1 MNSIKK
7 KLSRYISISMSILL
21 VSLFFMIDISV
32 DTWISNEFDRAMV
45 NKSGLLETLIS
56 ENTDGIE
63 FAFSDEFMPEF
74 SGKNDPEYFQ
84 LWHGNNTF
92 ERSKT
97 LSLFENHELTKIDVN
112 LNEHSITDIT
122 LPDGRSGRMY
132 FIQFKPQIH
141 TDIREAQG
149 DKLVSFIKAQE
160 PMFLAYALNKE
171 GLNQVLWFVDII
183 FIFTSIIAVVA
194 VRIIVFNVVERG
206 LIPLD
211 ILNSELKEINLNSDI
226 STLSTAKLPEELI
239 AIAEGINRFISEN
252 KKLYSREKRI
262 TSDIAHELKTP
273 ITELLNLSEV
283 TIKFPH
289 EKQLSE
295 NFKEDVLAITKR
307 LKNIVNS
314 ILLLQKSTCKTDIKM
329 EKVDLSAL
337 INSTIALENKVNRE
351 IIVRVNEQC
360 PAVHTNEFAL
370 TTILKNLI
378 NNAIFYSPNSTP
390 IIISSEPELAPQQV
404 KISIANI
411 SNIDYSEEDLNLFF
425 EPLWQ
430 KDSARTSAERY
441 GLGLS
446 IVKSYCDNINA
457 DLSVKTDKNK
467 RITFTIT
474 L

>member
-1 MNSIKK
+1 
-7 KLSRYISISMSILL
+7 
-21 VSLFFMIDISV
+21 MIDISV

-45 NKSGLLETLIS
+45 NKAGLLETLIN
-56 ENTDGIE
+56 ENTHGVE
-63 FAFSDEFMPEF
+63 FAFADEFMPEF

-97 LSLFENHELTKIDVN
+97 LSLFENHELTKIDIS

-132 FIQFKPQIH
+132 FTQFKPQIH

-160 PMFLAYALNKE
+160 PMFLAYALSKE

-183 FIFTSIIAVVA
+183 FIFTSVIAVFA

-283 TIKFPH
+283 AIKFPH
-289 EKQLSE
+289 EKQLTE

-314 ILLLQKSTCKTDIKM
+314 ILLLQKSTSKTDIKI
-329 EKVDLSAL
+329 EKVDLATL
-337 INSTIALENKVNRE
+337 IDSIIAMENKVNRE
-351 IIVRVNEQC
+351 IIFHSNKQRYTIQ
-360 PAVHTNEFAL
+360 TNEFAL
-370 TTILKNLI
+370 ATILKNLL
-378 NNAIFYSPNSTP
+378 NNAIFYSPKSTP
-390 IIISSEPELAPQQV
+390 INITIEPYLATERVIIS
-404 KISIANI
+404 ISNI
-411 SNIDYSEEDLNLFF
+411 SNITYSEEDLALFF

-457 DLSVKTDKNK
+457 DLSVKTEKNK
-467 RITFTIT
+467 LIILT
-474 L
+474 LIL

>member
-1 MNSIKK
+1 
-7 KLSRYISISMSILL
+7 
-21 VSLFFMIDISV
+21 MIDISV
-32 DTWISNEFDRAMV
+32 DTWISNEFDRAMI

-56 ENTDGIE
+56 ENADGVE

-97 LSLFENHELTKIDVN
+97 LNLFENHTLPRSDVS

-132 FIQFKPQIH
+132 FTKFKPQIH
-141 TDIREAQG
+141 TDIREEQG
-149 DKLVSFIKAQE
+149 DKLVNFVKAQE
-160 PMFLAYALNKE
+160 LMGLAYALSKE

-183 FIFTSIIAVVA
+183 FIFTSVIAVFA

-211 ILNSELKEINLNSDI
+211 ILNSELKKINLNSDV
-226 STLSTAKLPEELI
+226 SALSTTKLPEELM

-252 KKLYSREKRI
+252 KKLYSREQRI

-283 TIKFPH
+283 AIKFPH
-289 EKQLSE
+289 EKQLTE
-295 NFKEDVLAITKR
+295 HFKEDVLAITKR

-314 ILLLQKSTCKTDIKM
+314 ILLLQKSTSKADIKI
-329 EKVDLSAL
+329 EKIDLSTL
-337 INSTIALENKVNRE
+337 IESTIAIENKINRE
-351 IIVRVNEQC
+351 IIVQSNTQC
-360 PAVHTNEFAL
+360 PTIKTNEFAL

-390 IIISSEPELAPQQV
+390 INITIEPSLTTEQVIIS
-404 KISIANI
+404 ISNI
-411 SNIDYSEEDLNLFF
+411 SNITYSEEDLALF
-425 EPLWQ
+425 L
-430 KDSARTSAERY
+430 SLY
-441 GLGLS
+441 GKKILLEHLLKGMG
-446 IVKSYCDNINA
+446 
-457 DLSVKTDKNK
+457 
-467 RITFTIT
+467 
-474 L
+474 